1 MVEIIAE
8 IGNTHEGSL
17 ELAKCFIH
25 TVSKCG
31 VDAVKFQFHIFEE
44 ESLNTAPNPPY
55 FQNESRQEYF
65 SRTSF
70 SQNQWSELRS
80 FSKDLGLKFY
90 CSPFSIL
97 AAGSTLIAIGTMTN
111 AVGKLSEEDFETFAL
126 INTGR
131 VAMVCFTGLIGAAI
145 VGV

>member
-1 MVEIIAE
+1 M
-8 IGNTHEGSL
+8 
-17 ELAKCFIH
+17 
-25 TVSKCG
+25 
-31 VDAVKFQFHIFEE
+31 
-44 ESLNTAPNPPY
+44 
-55 FQNESRQEYF
+55 
-65 SRTSF
+65 
-70 SQNQWSELRS
+70 
-80 FSKDLGLKFY
+80 
-90 CSPFSIL
+90 